1 VDSGRYTASG
11 GGLGAGS
18 SELNSWSERELT
30 RIEGVNKES
39 IGKRGKREADRA
51 IERQ

>member
-1 VDSGRYTASG
+1 VDSGRYAASG

-18 SELNSWSERELT
+18 SGWNCWSELELT

-39 IGKRGKREADRA
+39 IGKRGKREA
-51 IERQ
+51 